1 MLSVYSC
8 ICTGYRN
15 IRLRLRAL
23 RKESLNESYIV
34 TRQNILFLSILRSTS
49 LLTKIQKLHLLG
61 TSSVRVLQTNQSSQ
75 VYRGGSTT
83 AAASKMDCFVI
94 IVNGWKPFTKRF
106 ILDVAVVLDPPL
118 KYTQVK

>member
-1 MLSVYSC
+1 M
-8 ICTGYRN
+8 
-15 IRLRLRAL
+15 
-23 RKESLNESYIV
+23 
-34 TRQNILFLSILRSTS
+34 TRQNLLFLSILRSTS

-61 TSSVRVLQTNQSSQ
+61 SSSVRVLQTNQSSQ

-106 ILDVAVVLDPPL
+106 ILDVAVVLYPPL
-118 KYTQVK
+118 KYTQFK